1 MNRPDREMDPRQ
13 LSGSGIQRILLSYL
27 VRGIVRQV
35 RADRIGDARWRNMAA
50 ELTGALL
57 PTAVAERSVLGFV
70 RALATRF
77 SVDLAGGDETYPVEL
92 WTPDWRMRWDRAV
105 SAMDY
110 RSMRAIIDENPALIA
125 QFAVAR
131 YDCEEDERLDHEL
144 ILSCPEQP
152 EPERYVPVLPGTMIP
167 PRSYRTVWT
176 LLAPLAH
183 GADEKS
189 GNVTMFR
196 RQWVFDALTGHRAAV
211 PFLSGNAIR
220 GMWRDMVFGRWLQLI
235 GLQSIDLPPAKAH
248 ALLAGGSVDV
258 GADTGAA
265 DPTARRMAREIC
277 PPWDLFA
284 GCLEQQIMG
293 GRARIH
299 DATLVCRET
308 AWQVAPIVAPDSDV
322 HQFSAMVP
330 EAAECTQLRQ
340 GTRHAHRDL
349 GESKGS
355 QMLFNVEHLIPG
367 LQMVHSLQL
376 WGLDGASEVTQS
388 CLADLLGA
396 FAESPVIGAHG
407 ASGFGIIA
415 FDPYQPGPGTPTL
428 PPATVYL
435 DYVAEH
441 RDAMRAWAIMPAKKS
456 APKESGK
463 GGRRAR
469 AS

>member
-13 LSGSGIQRILLSYL
+13 LSGNGTQRVLLSYL
-27 VRGIVRQV
+27 VRGIMRQV
-35 RADRIGDARWRNMAA
+35 RADRIGDSRWRNMAA
-50 ELTGALL
+50 ELTAALL
-57 PTAVAERSVLGFV
+57 PTAVAERSALGFV
-70 RALATRF
+70 RSLAARF
-77 SVDLAGGDETYPVEL
+77 SVDLAGGDETYSVEL

-110 RSMRAIIDENPALIA
+110 HSMRAIIDENPALIA

-131 YDCEEDERLDHEL
+131 YESEEDERLDHEL
-144 ILSCPEQP
+144 ILSCPEQA
-152 EPERYVPVLPGTMIP
+152 EPEHYVPVLPGTLIP
-167 PRSYRTVWT
+167 PRSHRTVWT
-176 LLAPLAH
+176 LLSPLAH

-196 RQWVFDALTGHRAAV
+196 RQWVFDALTGRRAAV
-211 PFLSGNAIR
+211 PFLSGNAVR

-235 GLQSIDLPPAKAH
+235 GLTSNDLPPAKAH

-265 DPTARRMAREIC
+265 DPVARRLAREIC

-308 AWQVAPIVAPDSDV
+308 AWQVAPIVAPGTDAR
-322 HQFSAMVP
+322 QLAAMVP

-349 GESKGS
+349 DESKGS
-355 QMLFNVEHLIPG
+355 QMLFNVEHLVPG

-396 FAESPVIGAHG
+396 FAESPVVGAHG
-407 ASGFGIIA
+407 ASGFGIVA
-415 FDPYQPGPGTPTL
+415 FDPYQPSAGTPAL
-428 PPATVYL
+428 PSATVYL

-441 RDAMRAWAIMPAKKS
+441 RDAMREWALTPAKKS
-456 APKESGK
+456 SPKEPAK